1 MSLRGYLFLNLYTAK
16 SRVTEMP
23 KKPRVKI
30 LMHIQHVKGS
40 ETHLTSARKYF
51 CDIFLSFRKKISAKN
66 FVLVVSEIL
75 ILFINILPPNEMS
88 CLSVKTTV

>member
-23 KKPRVKI
+23 KKPCVKI

-66 FVLVVSEIL
+66 FVLLVSEIL
-75 ILFINILPPNEMS
+75 ILFVKILPPNEMS
-88 CLSVKTTV
+88 CLSVKTSV